1 VQASEPDGF
10 LWELPGVAAAPV
22 PGLRV
27 HAPPAPA
34 HHQGRGVSH
43 HDRHRRAQ
51 RHCFQVNL
59 HLRCS
64 ASTWYPMFFQFV
76 SKKIIAKGNKHVYY
90 KNFKYRSKA
99 K

>member
-1 VQASEPDGF
+1 MAATDIIGRSPGFVNLCCVQASEPDGF
-10 LWELPGVAAAPV
+10 LWQLPGVAAAPV

-34 HHQGRGVSH
+34 HHQGRGVPH
-43 HDRHRRAQ
+43 HDRHRGAQ

-64 ASTWYPMFFQFV
+64 ASTWYPMFFSVRF
-76 SKKIIAKGNKHVYY
+76 
-90 KNFKYRSKA
+90 
-99 K
+99 